1 MAQTLTTN
9 IVINAKTGNGFSQV
23 GSTLTELGT
32 LVNGISQNL
41 IDFGEDSAKVYR
53 DYEKSMKDAEVA
65 LSTTYGRN
73 TQQLSRVM
81 TQLDATA
88 TEWAATTIF
97 HTNDVANAIAEA
109 SHAGWDLNQIMR
121 GLPAAMQLA
130 QAGGL
135 DLSEAVNYIVKSTSA
150 AGISFE
156 NLENFTDLWTF
167 AANSSA
173 STIGEFGDAMLRMG
187 STMRFT
193 GNTEELMT
201 LIAMTANAGSVG
213 SEAGTMIRNS
223 IMRLI
228 APTQKANKAMRELG
242 ATSEEAGE
250 LLNDEA
256 LAAANA
262 ELASHGFSAF
272 DSAGNMKNVL
282 DIYGEL
288 YLALGEIAGGYE
300 NIEKNES
307 ALSILS
313 SIFPTR
319 TITEALTLLRAAAN
333 EYDGLYDAMRGGA
346 ANGYGAYAADTM
358 MDTLNGRIETFNSK
372 VERLK
377 QLVGAELAPQI
388 GDVLEFA
395 GDMVDG
401 LAEMDPNLFGAM
413 VKGFEVIAGAG
424 PGLLIAGGA
433 LRLIGSLLTPTGL
446 VGAGLVA
453 LTAAAVT
460 IKDLQDSDFADSFG
474 NMELDTSAV
483 RAHISEL
490 GQSFHTTYSE
500 VDKFRGYLNDAVK
513 DYESASSSFSSSL
526 MTQMI
531 TGAQLTDADKMALQ
545 DLGNDMYEAVQTAID
560 SSAASE
566 TNYLQALFG
575 PDNLEGNQAYQELI
589 ELANSAYEEAKGQAE
604 TIGRGLSEAL
614 ASAFEDGEIS
624 PEEYQKILSYLR
636 SYNDAIA
643 RAEAELQNEQAYI
656 NRKKLLRKAQ
666 TASAEEIFG
675 FSQELTSER
684 DAIIEQSDD
693 QFWDLYDAEEYR
705 GASQSALSEMK
716 RQHDEEVAELR
727 ASYDQD
733 LMNLWGTSIATSD
746 QGENFTAMGDI
757 ASRYMRG
764 EMTGDT
770 ALLLTEQLLGKN
782 SAYAG
787 IGFIPSKSSDRA
799 QLGRMLGSWIDAIG
813 GDDSVQQMIADGNRD
828 VAKMYAA
835 AQLVNGFARV
845 YGTEGNDLQT
855 SAMIQAGRWQE
866 NRASA
871 EAAFASQMPE
881 YSARAAR
888 RTVKAFDNEDDRLGD
903 YFRAVGDNAGT
914 GAGHILDAEWAGM
927 SKTAVREYGNIMEKL
942 RSVYDFDKVLAGSES
957 PFAEMG
963 NYWRDDLAAWELM
976 FGEASK
982 HLNDFK
988 IDVKP
993 ELDTASL
1000 KSQMPDSETMTVDP
1014 KVNGETIQEQI
1025 PDSVKIT
1032 AQVDVAGGDEIGSI
1046 SGQAVDVQVGG
1057 DTSELAGA
1065 ISEHDGQEI
1074 TEIVNGD
1081 TFPLAR
1087 AIKAQDRRRLT
1098 ENVGGNISALRSAID
1113 SQDGRHITVY
1123 VDEVSSGGV
1132 GSHVS
1137 GKFASGGR
1145 ATTASIFG
1153 EAGPEWAIP
1162 EEHTQRTAEL
1172 LNATREASGFTWGEL
1187 LSRFGGLNANPNN
1200 RPTAI
1205 VYSPTIHAQD
1215 ARGVEAALREDKKR
1229 LERWFEEKQ
1238 LLNSVE
1244 VYT

>member
-1 MAQTLTTN
+1 MAQILTTN

-32 LVNGISQNL
+32 LVNGISQKL
-41 IDFGEDSAKVYR
+41 IDFGEDSVKVYR

-73 TQQLSRVM
+73 TQQLSNVM

-109 SHAGWDLNQIMR
+109 SHAGWDLNQIMS

-150 AGISFE
+150 AGIGFE

-173 STIGEFGDAMLRMG
+173 STIREFGDAMLRMG
-187 STMRFT
+187 STMHFT

-228 APTQKANKAMRELG
+228 APTQKADKAMNELG
-242 ATSEEAGE
+242 ATSEETAE
-250 LLNDEA
+250 LLNSEA

-262 ELASHGFSAF
+262 ELAAHGFSAF

-282 DIYGEL
+282 DIYSEL

-388 GDVLEFA
+388 GDFLSSA
-395 GDMVDG
+395 GELVDG
-401 LAEMDPNLFGAM
+401 ISEADPALFSAF

-446 VGAGLVA
+446 VGAGLIA
-453 LTAAAVT
+453 LAATAVS
-460 IKDLQDSDFADSFG
+460 IHDLQESKFANNFG
-474 NMELDTSAV
+474 NMNLDTSAIQDHV
-483 RAHISEL
+483 RQL
-490 GQSFHTTYSE
+490 GKGFRTAYGE
-500 VDKFRGYLNDAVK
+500 VNKFREYLNEAVS
-513 DYESASSSFSSSL
+513 DYEEASSQLSSSL
-526 MTQMI
+526 MTKMV
-531 TGAQLTDADKMALQ
+531 TGAQLTEEDKIALQ
-545 DLGNDMYEAVQTAID
+545 NLGNDVYEALQTAIAS
-560 SSAASE
+560 SSASE
-566 TNYLQALFG
+566 MNYLQTLFG
-575 PDNLEGNQAYQELI
+575 GEGNIEDSPAYQELLG
-589 ELANSAYEEAKGQAE
+589 LANSSYEEAMSQAE
-604 TIGRGLSEAL
+604 QISQGIANAL
-614 ASAFEDGEIS
+614 TNAFADGEIS
-624 PEEYQKILSYLR
+624 AEEYQNILSYMR
-636 SYNDAIA
+636 SYNEAIA
-643 RAEAELQNEQAYI
+643 KAEAEAQNEQSYI
-656 NRKKLLRKAQ
+656 DRMRILQKGQ
-666 TASAEEIFG
+666 TASAEEIYG
-675 FSQELTSER
+675 VSQELTEAR
-684 DAIIEQSDD
+684 DSLLQQSDD
-693 QFWDLYDAEEYR
+693 QFWNEYYRQQYR
-705 GASQSALSEMK
+705 GASDAALSALQD
-716 RQHDEEVAELR
+716 QHDAEIAALR
-727 ASYDQD
+727 APYDQS
-733 LMNLWGTSIATSD
+733 LMNLWGTALTTSD
-746 QGENFTAMGDI
+746 QGGNYSTMSDI
-757 ASRYMRG
+757 VSRYMSG
-764 EMTGDT
+764 E
-770 ALLLTEQLLGKN
+770 LTEQTATKLTEDLLGK
-782 SAYAG
+782 SSVYAG
-787 IGFIPSKSSDRA
+787 TGLIPSRTSDRA
-799 QLGRMLGSWIDAIG
+799 QLGRMLGSWVNAMG
-813 GDDSVQQMIADGNRD
+813 GDAAVQQMIQSGDAN
-828 VAKMYAA
+828 AANMYAM
-835 AQLVNGFARV
+835 AQLVNGWTTV
-845 YGTEGNDLQT
+845 QGMNGTDLLT
-855 SAMIQAGRWQE
+855 SAMIQQGRGQD
-866 NRASA
+866 NRSAAEAVLQGAMSQYSA
-871 EAAFASQMPE
+871 ET
-881 YSARAAR
+881 AR
-888 RTVKAFDNEDDRLGD
+888 RAIENSGLENYFQAIGNNAASGYGPGVNEAFWRMDSYG
-903 YFRAVGDNAGT
+903 RAEA
-914 GAGHILDAEWAGM
+914 
-927 SKTAVREYGNIMEKL
+927 SNIVDQL
-942 RSVYDFDKVLAGSES
+942 QSAYDFEKVLAGSKS
-957 PFAEMG
+957 PFAELG
-963 NYWRDDLAAWELM
+963 NGLRDQFAAFELLY
-976 FGEASK
+976 GEASK
-982 HLNDFK
+982 HAEDFR
-988 IDVKP
+988 IEVKP

-1046 SGQAVDVQVGG
+1046 SGQTVDVQVGG
-1057 DTSELAGA
+1057 DTGELAGA

-1081 TFPLAR
+1081 TFPLAQ

-1123 VDEVSSGGV
+1123 VDEVSSGG
-1132 GSHVS
+1132 GFSHVS

-1187 LSRFGGLNANPNN
+1187 LSHFGGLNANPNN
-1200 RPTAI
+1200 KPTTI

-1229 LERWFEEKQ
+1229 LERWFKEKQ
-1238 LLNSVE
+1238 LLDSVE